1 MRLASVHRH
10 VSGPSTTSAA
20 LALLASLLL
29 ILSPAS
35 GQEESKP
42 WIRYPAISPDG
53 KQIAFSYQGDIW
65 VVPSKGGAARMITSH
80 AGFERSPVWSPDG
93 KTIAFMSDWND
104 SGDVYLASADGG
116 VPVRLTW
123 HSTADEPVS
132 FTPDGKYVLVNSRI
146 QDAPDSFI
154 GTSAMGE
161 LYRIPVEG
169 GRPVQIMTTTG
180 EWANFDREGKRL
192 VFHDYKGFED
202 EFRKHHTSSVTRDI
216 WMYEPGSKK
225 YTLLSGFQG
234 EDLTP
239 VWAPD
244 GKSVYFLSEQI
255 EATGPGEKGKNVIPP
270 APEGSRVVPQLAS
283 SFNVWKLD
291 IANPSSQTKVT
302 SHSIHPVRYLT
313 VAGDGTL
320 CYIHN
325 SEIWIK
331 RPDADP
337 SPVSVRLRTGMR
349 SNPESL
355 KVMRDGATEF
365 AVSPNEEEI
374 AFVIRGEVFVANV
387 EFGTTRRITSTPTQE
402 RSVTWGDDGRTL
414 YYAGERNDSWNL
426 YKTVLGRED
435 EDGFANATV
444 VEESPVLVTA
454 DETFQPL
461 CSPDGKKLA
470 YLRNRREIMVL
481 DLASGESKSL
491 VPANKNFSYTDGD
504 IEYRWSPDS
513 RWLAVTWYG
522 HESWVSEIGAVNI
535 ETGQIVNMTDSG
547 YQESGPAFAA
557 GGKALIYASDRFGE
571 RSHGSWGGE
580 ADVMAVYLTQAA
592 FDEATLDKEQLAL
605 KKKRE
610 EADKKKKDEEK
621 KDGEKKDGD
630 EKEGEKPADEKAPS
644 EKADEN
650 KEEEKKDDKDEKE
663 EEEKKIEPIEFE
675 TEDLDLRRRRLTL
688 HSSQIASFDLSPDG
702 EHLIYLA
709 QVDDKWGLWLT
720 KVRDRSTSNILPLGG
735 DRGGRVGDGGGGGG
749 GGVVQFSKDGKSAFL
764 MQGGRLSK
772 IGLAGAMGDEG
783 GRAKSEP
790 VSFAAEMV
798 VDENGE
804 RQYIFDHAWRQVRD
818 KFYDEN
824 LHGVDWESMR
834 KNYAAFLPT
843 INNNHD
849 FAELLS
855 ELLGELNAS
864 HTGCRYRPSRQDGD
878 NTASLGLMFDLASE
892 EAGLKVAEVIE
903 RGPCDRAECKIVPGT
918 VITHINGVELAANV
932 NPWQLLNRQSGKP
945 VRLSLSKDGTTW
957 EETVRPISTGEESNL
972 LYERWIAGCRKR
984 CEELSGGRIGYVHV
998 RGMNDGSFRR
1008 VYDEVLGKNNEKEAL
1023 IVDTR
1028 FNGGGWL
1035 HEDLA
1040 TFLGGKR
1047 YIQFAPRGF
1056 EGGGLGGEPINK
1068 WTRPVAVL
1076 QSESNYSDAHFFP
1089 WTFRVKGIGKL
1100 VGAPVPGTATAVW
1113 WEGQINP
1120 DLVFGIPQVGM
1131 LTDKGT
1137 FLEND
1142 QLEPDILVLND
1153 PPAVAVGR
1161 DPQLE
1166 TAVKT
1171 LLTDLDKNGSGK

>member
-1 MRLASVHRH
+1 MRFASVLRH
-10 VSGPSTTSAA
+10 VPGPSTPNAA
-20 LALLASLLL
+20 LALLASLVL

-53 KQIAFSYQGDIW
+53 KLIAFSYQGDIW

-80 AGFERSPVWSPDG
+80 EGYERSPVWSPDG
-93 KTIAFMSDWND
+93 KTIAFLSDWND

-146 QDAPDSFI
+146 QDAPESFI

-169 GRPVQIMTTTG
+169 GRPVQIMTTTA

-216 WMYEPGSKK
+216 WMYEPESKK

-291 IANPSSQTKVT
+291 IANPSSQTQVT

-374 AFVIRGEVFVANV
+374 AFVIRGEVFVASV

-444 VEESPVLVTA
+444 VEESPVLVTE

-610 EADKKKKDEEK
+610 EADKKKKDKKKEDEEK
-621 KDGEKKDGD
+621 KET
-630 EKEGEKPADEKAPS
+630 EEEKPADDKAPS
-644 EKADEN
+644 ETADES
-650 KEEEKKDDKDEKE
+650 KEEEKKEDK

-702 EHLIYLA
+702 EHLVYLA

-735 DRGGRVGDGGGGGG
+735 DRGGRGGDGGGGGG
-749 GGVVQFSKDGKSAFL
+749 GGVVHFSKDGKSAFL

-818 KFYDEN
+818 KFYDEK

-864 HTGCRYRPSRQDGD
+864 HTGCRYRPGRQDGD
-878 NTASLGLMFDLASE
+878 NTASLGLLFDLASE

-918 VITHINGVELAANV
+918 VITHINGVELVANV
-932 NPWQLLNRQSGKP
+932 NPWKLLNRQSGKP

-1056 EGGGLGGEPINK
+1056 EEGGLGGEPINK

-1153 PPAVAVGR
+1153 PPAVAAGR

-1166 TAVKT
+1166 AAVQT

>member
-1 MRLASVHRH
+1 MRFASVLRH
-10 VSGPSTTSAA
+10 VPGPSTPNAA
-20 LALLASLLL
+20 LALLASLVL

-53 KQIAFSYQGDIW
+53 KLIAFSYQGDIW

-80 AGFERSPVWSPDG
+80 EGYERSPVWSPDG
-93 KTIAFMSDWND
+93 KTIAFLSDWND

-146 QDAPDSFI
+146 QDAPESFI

-169 GRPVQIMTTTG
+169 GRPVQIMTTTA

-216 WMYEPGSKK
+216 WMYEPESKK

-291 IANPSSQTKVT
+291 IANPSSQTQVT

-374 AFVIRGEVFVANV
+374 AFVIRGEVFVASV

-444 VEESPVLVTA
+444 VEESPVLVTE

-610 EADKKKKDEEK
+610 EADKKKKDKKKEDEEK
-621 KDGEKKDGD
+621 KET
-630 EKEGEKPADEKAPS
+630 EEEKPADDKAPS
-644 EKADEN
+644 ETADES
-650 KEEEKKDDKDEKE
+650 KEEEKKEDK

-735 DRGGRVGDGGGGGG
+735 DRGGRGGDGGGGGG
-749 GGVVQFSKDGKSAFL
+749 GGVVHFSKDGKSAFL

-818 KFYDEN
+818 KFYDEK

-864 HTGCRYRPSRQDGD
+864 HTGCRYRPGRQDGD
-878 NTASLGLMFDLASE
+878 NTASLGLLFDLASE

-918 VITHINGVELAANV
+918 VITHINGVELVANV
-932 NPWQLLNRQSGKP
+932 NPWKLLNRQSGKP

-1056 EGGGLGGEPINK
+1056 EEGGLGGEPINK

-1153 PPAVAVGR
+1153 PPAVAAGR

-1166 TAVKT
+1166 AAVQT